1 MIITR
6 TPLRISFAGGGT
18 DLPAFYKQEVG
29 AVVSTTID
37 KYVYVTV
44 HPFFSDEIQLKYS
57 QTETVKNIDDIEM
70 RVFRE
75 ALRMFGIQKKIEIV
89 IVADLP
95 KEGGSGLGG
104 STAFSVG
111 LLNALSL
118 FSGKQKSQVDY
129 ARLSTEL
136 ELDILKNPIGKQ
148 DQYASAMGGLNF
160 ITFNPDETVTTE
172 PIFMDKIVRQ
182 ELQDNMIM
190 FYTGKTRNANSLL
203 QEQQERL
210 EEGDRFKIMKKMR
223 DLAFDLRDELQNSKI
238 DSFGKIL
245 HENWLLKKQLTSKIS
260 DPQID
265 EWYETAIAAGA
276 EGGKILGAGGGG
288 FLLFYCQKEKQ
299 AELRK
304 AMSSLYEYPFQ
315 FENQGTRVI
324 LYDDN
329 QRRDARV

>member
-6 TPLRISFAGGGT
+6 TPLRVSFAGGGT
-18 DLPAFYKQEVG
+18 DLPAFYKKEVG

-37 KYVYVTV
+37 KYVYLSV

-57 QTETVKNIDDIEM
+57 KTETVSNIDQIEM

-75 ALRMFGIQKKIEIV
+75 ALKLFGIKKKIEIV

-118 FSGKQKSQVDY
+118 YVGKQKSQIDY
-129 ARLSTEL
+129 AKMSTDL

-148 DQYASAMGGLNF
+148 DQYASAVGGLNF
-160 ITFNPDETVTTE
+160 ISFNPDDTVTTE
-172 PIFMDKIVRQ
+172 PIFLNQDVRND
-182 ELQDNMIM
+182 LQDNLLM
-190 FYTGKTRNANSLL
+190 FFTGKTRNANSVLS
-203 QEQQERL
+203 EQQQRL
-210 EEGDRFKIMKKMR
+210 SESDKLKLMQRMR
-223 DLAFDLRDELQNSKI
+223 DLAIELKNELQSNKI
-238 DSFGKIL
+238 DSFGEIL
-245 HENWLLKKQLTSKIS
+245 HENWNLKKQLTTKIS

-265 EWYETAIAAGA
+265 DWYKKGIAAGA

-288 FLLFYCQKEKQ
+288 FLLFYCQKDKQ
-299 AELRK
+299 DALRAALSDLK
-304 AMSSLYEYPFQ
+304 PYPFR

-324 LYDDN
+324 LFDDN
-329 QRRDARV
+329 QSAEKVI